1 MKIIFKKTACITLA
15 ALMAAVILASCGV
28 DPNVKQE
35 EEATKDY
42 SVNISEDGKEKE
54 LSGFHSY
61 AAGKTDPVTVKGVK
75 VSVTDF
81 SLRAY
86 ELAYMMAQKN
96 FTSPDKIPIDA
107 LVQFSFSHVYFKNL
121 NEMNNKAMQYRSAKE
136 EQIKEQLKIYFG
148 SDNYKIKDSA
158 LYNSGKKIF
167 EMWIPEYG
175 CNIYYT
181 IDAVNVSGDNA
192 EITTTFFNEFERE
205 TLLGKTTINVKIK
218 DGKPVIAS
226 LSAK

>member
-1 MKIIFKKTACITLA
+1 MKNNFKKSVCIMLA
-15 ALMAAVILASCGV
+15 AIMTAVILASCGV

-42 SVNISEDGKEKE
+42 SVNISEGEKEKE
-54 LSGFHSY
+54 LTGFHSY
-61 AAGKTDPVTVKGVK
+61 PSGKTDPVKVNGVE

-86 ELAYMMAQKN
+86 ELAYMLAQKN
-96 FTSPDKIPIDA
+96 FASPDKIPIDA
-107 LVQFSFSHVYFKNL
+107 LVQFAFCHVYYKNL

-136 EQIKEQLKIYFG
+136 EQIKEQLKTYFG
-148 SDNYKIKDSA
+148 SDNYKITDSA

-181 IDAVNVSGDNA
+181 VDAVNVSGDNA
-192 EITTTFFNEFERE
+192 EIITTFYNELERE
-205 TLLGKTTINVKIK
+205 SMLGRTTINVKVK

-226 LSAK
+226 LSSK